1 MLARNPAYLES
12 IQETSRILSR
22 FFSLR
27 CRPTGPCVPIFTFRF
42 MYIVAIAW
50 LYVAILM
57 SITETNVTA
66 GVLTLVF
73 YGLLPLGLLLWLVGT
88 PVRRRRRLLD
98 QTETV
103 DQQVNSGNRENAQAD
118 QADLLNRGTELR
130 ATMQPGNQVR
140 DRDVDHARAGKRE

>member
-1 MLARNPAYLES
+1 
-12 IQETSRILSR
+12 
-22 FFSLR
+22 
-27 CRPTGPCVPIFTFRF
+27 

-57 SITETNVTA
+57 SITETSVTA

-103 DQQVNSGNRENAQAD
+103 DQPVNSGNRENAQAY
-118 QADLLNRGTELR
+118 QADLLNRGTELG
-130 ATMQPGNQVR
+130 ATMQPGNQVG